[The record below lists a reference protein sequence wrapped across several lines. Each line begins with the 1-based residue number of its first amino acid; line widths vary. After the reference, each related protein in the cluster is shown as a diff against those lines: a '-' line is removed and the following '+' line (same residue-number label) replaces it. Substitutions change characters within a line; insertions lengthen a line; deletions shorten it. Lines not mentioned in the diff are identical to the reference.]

1 MILKHK
7 YIRSKR
13 LLWLVAELECQL
25 CGSGQNIQ
33 AAHTNWGG
41 GKGRG
46 IKADDNLVAALCL
59 DCHYKIDQGSKWSR
73 DQRKEAWTLAH
84 TRTVKELT
92 ESNKWPVDIPV
103 PDVGQ

>member
-46 IKADDNLVAALCL
+46 IKADDNLIAALCL
-59 DCHYKIDQGSKWSR
+59 ECHYKIDQGSKWSR

-84 TRTVKELT
+84 VRTVKELT
-92 ESNKWPVDIPV
+92 ESNKWPVDIPI
-103 PDVGQ
+103 PDIGQ